1 MGKYKINTETQM
13 EKRAKAKKREDIV
26 VGLLG
31 KLLRSGTF
39 RFTIL
44 FIYLAYLAVS
54 VYGILNVVVYFDR
67 TKLINHDSSMK
78 TFVEVENKLFRDKA
92 YSISLII
99 HGDVNYTDPETL
111 ARIDALVSDL
121 ENSTY
126 INEHL
131 SKSWLHDFR
140 TVTKA
145 QAFLQNGTDVKDLSW
160 MSEEDFVKSV
170 YR

>member
-1 MGKYKINTETQM
+1 
-13 EKRAKAKKREDIV
+13 
-26 VGLLG
+26 
-31 KLLRSGTF
+31 
-39 RFTIL
+39 
-44 FIYLAYLAVS
+44 
-54 VYGILNVVVYFDR
+54 
-67 TKLINHDSSMK
+67 MK

-111 ARIDALVSDL
+111 DRIDKLVSDL

-126 INEHL
+126 INQHL

-145 QAFLQNGTDVKDLSW
+145 KAFLQNATDVTDLSW
-160 MSEEDFVKSV
+160 MSEGDFVESV

>member
-1 MGKYKINTETQM
+1 M

-111 ARIDALVSDL
+111 VRIDDLVSAL

-145 QAFLQNGTDVKDLSW
+145 QAFLQNVTDVKDLSW

>member
-1 MGKYKINTETQM
+1 M
-13 EKRAKAKKREDIV
+13 
-26 VGLLG
+26 
-31 KLLRSGTF
+31 
-39 RFTIL
+39 
-44 FIYLAYLAVS
+44 
-54 VYGILNVVVYFDR
+54 
-67 TKLINHDSSMK
+67 INHDSSMK

-99 HGDVNYTDPETL
+99 HGDVNYTDPVTL
-111 ARIDALVSDL
+111 AKIDKLVTDL
-121 ENSTY
+121 ENSSY

-145 QAFLQNGTDVKDLSW
+145 QAFLQNATDHTDLSW
-160 MSEEDFVKSV
+160 MSEDDFVESV

>member
-1 MGKYKINTETQM
+1 M
-13 EKRAKAKKREDIV
+13 
-26 VGLLG
+26 
-31 KLLRSGTF
+31 
-39 RFTIL
+39 
-44 FIYLAYLAVS
+44 
-54 VYGILNVVVYFDR
+54 
-67 TKLINHDSSMK
+67 INHDSSMK

-99 HGDVNYTDPETL
+99 HGDVNYTDPMTL
-111 ARIDALVSDL
+111 AKIDKLVTDL
-121 ENSTY
+121 ENSSY

-145 QAFLQNGTDVKDLSW
+145 QAFLQNATDHTDLSW
-160 MSEEDFVKSV
+160 MSEDEFVERV